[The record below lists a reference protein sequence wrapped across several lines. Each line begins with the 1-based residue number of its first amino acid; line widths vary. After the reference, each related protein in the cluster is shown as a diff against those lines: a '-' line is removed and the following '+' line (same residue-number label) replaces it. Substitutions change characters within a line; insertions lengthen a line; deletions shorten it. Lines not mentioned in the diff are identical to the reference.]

1 MDMGENQNRPG
12 RPDRPNRIE
21 IGENIH
27 FTSITDPKFKHNR
40 LSLNF
45 IMPLQRETA
54 SENAVVPFI
63 LRKGCREC
71 PDFTTLNARLE
82 ELYGASL
89 NADVSKYGA
98 YQILEISIHGL
109 DDRFALSGEK
119 ITRECASLLASVA
132 LEPNLDER
140 GLFLEADVASE
151 RQYVIDT
158 IESLINEKRGYA
170 LSQMKQ
176 FMCGEEPHAVR
187 RYGYTEYAE
196 KITAKSATEAYG
208 RILKTAAVEI
218 MFTGSGSPEDAEALF
233 RERFKGLKRNSFGYE
248 QSAVV
253 EKAGDVREHTEIMEL
268 SQAKLVMGFRTGSIS
283 TPRQIRAAR
292 VFSALYGGTPF
303 SKLFQNVREKLSL
316 CYYCAA
322 RFDQPTRILTVDSG
336 IEAQN
341 KEKALKEIE
350 AQLDGIRS
358 GNFTDDELHETKLL
372 INNSIRATTDSLSSV
387 ESWYLT
393 QILRGQEVSPEE
405 DIAEI
410 AKLTRDE
417 IVEAANKIT
426 LDTVYFLTGSESE
439 GA

>member
-1 MDMGENQNRPG
+1 MGENQSRTG
-12 RPDRPNRIE
+12 RPHRPDRIE

-45 IMPLQRETA
+45 ILPLKRETA

-82 ELYGASL
+82 ELYGAALS
-89 NADVSKYGA
+89 ADVSKYGA

-109 DDRFALSGEK
+109 DDRFALGSEK

-132 LEPNLDER
+132 LDPKLDGQNLFMES
-140 GLFLEADVASE
+140 DVASE

-158 IESLINEKRGYA
+158 IESLVNEKRGYA

-176 FMCGEEPHAVR
+176 HMCAGEAHAVR
-187 RYGYTEYAE
+187 RYGYTEDAE
-196 KITAKSATEAYG
+196 KISPRSASEAYR
-208 RILKTAAVEI
+208 RILDTAAVEI
-218 MFTGSGSPEDAEALF
+218 MFTGSGSPRDAETLF
-233 RERFKGLKRNSFGYE
+233 RKRFKGLMRPAFGYE
-248 QSAVV
+248 QPPVV
-253 EKAGDVREHTEIMEL
+253 EKAGDVREQTERMEL
-268 SQAKLVMGFRTGSIS
+268 SQSKLVMGFRTGSIS

-322 RFDQPTRILTVDSG
+322 RFDQSTKILTVDSG

-341 KEKALKEIE
+341 KEKALKEIQ
-350 AQLDGIRS
+350 AQLDDIRAGS
-358 GNFTDDELHETKLL
+358 FTDDELHETRLL
-372 INNSIRATTDSLSSV
+372 INNSIRASADSLSSL

-393 QILRGQEVSPEE
+393 QILRGQNYSPEE

-410 AKLTRDE
+410 AKLTRDD
-417 IVEAANKIT
+417 IVEAAQKIT

-439 GA
+439 GSE